1 MRNHQTLR
9 LAVTVSVMLSVVAPG
24 VQAAGSLQ
32 YLSLDQE
39 QRAGGLW
46 FEFEDR
52 DDRDWLTRFTEP
64 DRQPLRS
71 SLSMQQSFS
80 DHRTVHWGVANAA
93 EQTMQTLGFS
103 QSGVTLTGFRGEGD
117 TVSTV
122 FHPFNAA
129 GSYQF
134 HGGLSHEYDYSGVQ
148 LDYAVAPEHRLG
160 ITRARI
166 QSAGRNERVAVAL
179 GYSGRSLSLSLT
191 RVEEAGQYAGRAI
204 DFGLTVG
211 RVDASVQYLRADNDA
226 SYSAL
231 NLDTIT
237 RRGHDLGLTL
247 EQRVNPL
254 FDDANEYRVT
264 VRYGFRF
271 GTSPVMRADGDAA
284 TGDDPEARKRKSR
297 NTSIL
302 AGAGA
307 VGAAVALSGGG
318 GNGGGD
324 DRARFSNQNDAARDV
339 LNMINPESVKQN
351 REYGGYVYRNG
362 DGSFSSTRPIRGETA
377 SVLLPNPASAAPGGS
392 VTTASYHTHAG
403 FDPRFDSENFS
414 SQDLFSDFVFNIDGY
429 LSTPRGQFKYHQV
442 STGRVITLGG
452 PGTINNAGQ

>member
-1 MRNHQTLR
+1 MTTA
-9 LAVTVSVMLSVVAPG
+9 LAVTVPG
-24 VQAAGSLQ
+24 ARAAESLK
-32 YLSLDQE
+32 YLSLDQG

-46 FEFEDR
+46 LEFDGR

-64 DRQPLRS
+64 DRQPTRS
-71 SLSMQQSFS
+71 SLSLQQSFANRS
-80 DHRTVHWGVANAA
+80 VHWGVANAA

-134 HGGLSHEYDYSGVQ
+134 HGGLRQQYDYSGVQ
-148 LDYAVAPEHRLG
+148 LDYAVTAHHQVG
-160 ITRARI
+160 FTRARVR
-166 QSAGRNERVAVAL
+166 SAGRNERVAYAF
-179 GYSGRSLSLSLT
+179 GYQSRSLALSLT
-191 RVEEAGQYAGRAI
+191 RVEEAGRYAGRAI
-204 DFGLTVG
+204 DFGVSIG
-211 RVDASVQYLRADNDA
+211 RIDASIQHLRADNDA
-226 SYSAL
+226 RYSAL
-231 NLDTIT
+231 NLDTVT
-237 RRGHDLGLTL
+237 RRGRDLGLTL

-254 FDDANEYRVT
+254 FDDANENRIT
-264 VRYGFRF
+264 LRYGFRF
-271 GTSPVMRADGDAA
+271 GASPVMRADDA
-284 TGDDPEARKRKSR
+284 TTEEGVDDPEARKEKTR
-297 NTSIL
+297 NTAIL

-324 DRARFSNQNDAARDV
+324 DRARFSSQNDAAKDV

-351 REYGGYVYRNG
+351 REFGGYVYRNG
-362 DGSFSSTRPIRGETA
+362 DGSFSSTRPIRGEAA

-392 VTTASYHTHAG
+392 VTTASYHTHGG
-403 FDPRFDSENFS
+403 FDPRYDSENFS

-429 LSTPRGQFKYHQV
+429 LSTPRGQFKYHQIA
-442 STGRVITLGG
+442 TGRVITLGG